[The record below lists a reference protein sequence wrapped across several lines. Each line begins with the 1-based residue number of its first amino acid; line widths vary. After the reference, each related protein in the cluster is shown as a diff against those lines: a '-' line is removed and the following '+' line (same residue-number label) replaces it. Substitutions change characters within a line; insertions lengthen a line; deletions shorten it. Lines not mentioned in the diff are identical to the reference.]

1 MQPSSAPGIANL
13 REASRA
19 VVRELG
25 FLQEPMACVGLG
37 RAECHALI
45 EVERGAAGTAGDLAR
60 LLVLDKSN
68 ASRTV
73 AALLE
78 AGLVEARADPAD
90 RRRRLLALTPAGRRK
105 MGEIHALADGQVG
118 RALATL
124 EPAERGTVVEGMRL
138 YARALERARRQA
150 GFELRPI
157 ARRDDPAVAALI
169 RTVMPEFGACGP
181 GFAINDPEVDAMSA
195 AYRGPRAGYYV
206 VTEGG
211 RVVGG
216 GGFARLAGG
225 GERVCEL
232 RKMYFL
238 PEVRGAG
245 MGRRLLRHVLDAAR
259 ASGFRVCYLETL
271 RTMVQAR
278 GLYESEGFERLA
290 SPMGG
295 TGHFGCDAWY
305 AKELAA
311 TGGRGRRV
319 RTEGRRKRGEGTALD
334 IPEDVMEE
342 AKRAL
347 GFKSKTDVV
356 IAALRELVRRR
367 RIDELEEL
375 PGEIEI
381 EVDLA
386 RSRGRPRRTSR

>member
-1 MQPSSAPGIANL
+1 
-13 REASRA
+13 
-19 VVRELG
+19 
-25 FLQEPMACVGLG
+25 
-37 RAECHALI
+37 
-45 EVERGAAGTAGDLAR
+45 
-60 LLVLDKSN
+60 
-68 ASRTV
+68 
-73 AALLE
+73 
-78 AGLVEARADPAD
+78 
-90 RRRRLLALTPAGRRK
+90 
-105 MGEIHALADGQVG
+105 
-118 RALATL
+118 
-124 EPAERGTVVEGMRL
+124 
-138 YARALERARRQA
+138 
-150 GFELRPI
+150 
-157 ARRDDPAVAALI
+157 
-169 RTVMPEFGACGP
+169 
-181 GFAINDPEVDAMSA
+181 
-195 AYRGPRAGYYV
+195 
-206 VTEGG
+206 
-211 RVVGG
+211 
-216 GGFARLAGG
+216 
-225 GERVCEL
+225 
-232 RKMYFL
+232 
-238 PEVRGAG
+238 
-245 MGRRLLRHVLDAAR
+245 
-259 ASGFRVCYLETL
+259 
-271 RTMVQAR
+271 MVQAR